1 MVTDPDTLYEDIDT
15 HGPVAIVLD
24 LQMPKLDGIQVLRGL
39 AQRKIKAG
47 IILVTGMDERTIA
60 AAELYGTE
68 RGLKVLATVQKPF
81 SPEDLLETLLAARA
95 ATGPLTVDDLRK
107 AIDDERLLVY
117 YQPTVVRRGDGTW
130 DIQTMEALLRWDHPD
145 RGILSPDAFLA
156 MGEKSGL
163 IRPMTDYVIQRGLEQ
178 LRAWQSSGMR
188 LGLRINISASLLTD
202 LDFPDRFERLME
214 ELETDPAGV
223 TMEITE
229 TAMLEQHADT
239 FDILTRFRL
248 KRLNLAIDDFG
259 IGYSSLTQLF
269 RMPFNEM
276 KIDKSLM
283 LRAPQSSEAKIMIDA
298 LVSLAHNLNLTVCAE
313 GVESRESLE
322 FLDGI
327 GCDSAQGFYISKPIA
342 AKDVPEMISL
352 WYDGQRRS
360 QQRRA
365 ASEA

>member
-1 MVTDPDTLYEDIDT
+1 
-15 HGPVAIVLD
+15 
-24 LQMPKLDGIQVLRGL
+24 
-39 AQRKIKAG
+39 
-47 IILVTGMDERTIA
+47 
-60 AAELYGTE
+60 
-68 RGLKVLATVQKPF
+68 
-81 SPEDLLETLLAARA
+81 
-95 ATGPLTVDDLRK
+95 
-107 AIDDERLLVY
+107 
-117 YQPTVVRRGDGTW
+117 
-130 DIQTMEALLRWDHPD
+130 
-145 RGILSPDAFLA
+145 
-156 MGEKSGL
+156 
-163 IRPMTDYVIQRGLEQ
+163 
-178 LRAWQSSGMR
+178 
-188 LGLRINISASLLTD
+188 
-202 LDFPDRFERLME
+202 
-214 ELETDPAGV
+214 
-223 TMEITE
+223 
-229 TAMLEQHADT
+229 MLEQHADT